1 MKNWCF
7 IFALLFAV
15 SASAQP
21 LLIDEEAEPAAED
34 NGKPEML
41 SAENGGNAESGAEAA
56 PAEGEAAAEENAD
69 ENANPEEPE
78 PKPVEYLPNPS
89 NFSADFMSSL
99 YQCQPAKEQQNL
111 AGFEEVSVIGSVS
124 GRCQLKYDDFI
135 LAIPS
140 ELLPNIHSMS
150 DIRQL
155 LLNNDIAHYQP
166 QYEYAGLLQ
175 ELNICSKSSGG
186 HSAYLHRQFRN
197 DVAITKGLTSKVEN
211 GGCTIRL
218 LNQLN
223 MNDSFRDYSVICRIP
238 ANDMQLI
245 LGAYADLLTNPN
257 ASDEAYKKADAEIMF
272 RLQQVGYCQKPK
284 L

>member
-99 YQCQPAKEQQNL
+99 YQ
-111 AGFEEVSVIGSVS
+111 
-124 GRCQLKYDDFI
+124 
-135 LAIPS
+135 
-140 ELLPNIHSMS
+140 
-150 DIRQL
+150 
-155 LLNNDIAHYQP
+155 
-166 QYEYAGLLQ
+166 
-175 ELNICSKSSGG
+175 
-186 HSAYLHRQFRN
+186 
-197 DVAITKGLTSKVEN
+197 
-211 GGCTIRL
+211 
-218 LNQLN
+218 
-223 MNDSFRDYSVICRIP
+223 
-238 ANDMQLI
+238 
-245 LGAYADLLTNPN
+245 
-257 ASDEAYKKADAEIMF
+257 
-272 RLQQVGYCQKPK
+272 
-284 L
+284 